1 MSDEDVCQ
9 DCLAHQLQ
17 GVADAQQGSLQ
28 REAVLQIIN
37 DLSEETEEGQQRLP
51 DPNYYYVSKP
61 WLT

>member
-1 MSDEDVCQ
+1 
-9 DCLAHQLQ
+9 
-17 GVADAQQGSLQ
+17 VADAQQGSLQ

-37 DLSEETEEGQQRLP
+37 DLSEETEEGQQRRP